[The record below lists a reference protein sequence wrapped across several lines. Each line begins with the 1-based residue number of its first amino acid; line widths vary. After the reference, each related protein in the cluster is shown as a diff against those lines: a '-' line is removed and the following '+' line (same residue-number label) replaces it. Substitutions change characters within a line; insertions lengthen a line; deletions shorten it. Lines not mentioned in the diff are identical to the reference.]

1 MVGGGVG
8 GEGELVN
15 DVRTVD
21 PQIEEASEDGRVV
34 ADPALLVA
42 TGSQARVAAGGPRRQ
57 PFAARVQGLLIVVML
72 VAFALI
78 LQRVSKDLYMVGLPL
93 LVVAAFLQIAFGNI
107 PPRSGF
113 VKSMGLLALTWAI
126 MAAVWAAS
134 IVLAPHLIALGQKGV
149 R

>member
-1 MVGGGVG
+1 MR
-8 GEGELVN
+8 

-21 PQIEEASEDGRVV
+21 PELETASDDGRVI

-42 TGSQARVAAGGPRRQ
+42 TGPELRAAARTRRQ
-57 PFAARVQGLLIVVML
+57 PFAARVQAILIVVML
-72 VAFALI
+72 VAFVFI
-78 LQRVSKDLYMVGLPL
+78 LQQFSKDLYMVGLPL

-113 VKSMGLLALTWAI
+113 VKSMALLVVTWAI
-126 MAAVWAAS
+126 VAAVWAAS
-134 IVLAPHLIALGQKGV
+134 IYLAPHLIALGQQGL